1 MNSEGFRET
10 FLRNDR
16 EGPKKAKMA
25 GRDEAT
31 TGTEGPRGQRSGIG
45 RVKAESSLETTGN
58 LAPVYRGEGIQ
69 DWEVVMSTIPKRKYK
84 RSDIE
89 ANCRNE
95 TKTF

>member
-1 MNSEGFRET
+1 MKPIVDGLAGEQWALRRKTGESIQILRDSGRP

-31 TGTEGPRGQRSGIG
+31 TGTEGPRDQRSGID

-58 LAPVYRGEGIQ
+58 LAPVYRGREF
-69 DWEVVMSTIPKRKYK
+69 
-84 RSDIE
+84 
-89 ANCRNE
+89 
-95 TKTF
+95 KTGKV